1 MSASRGEYYLL
12 AYKILQYKCDSLY
25 EYYVPEEKVGL
36 VRYSLYKDKIPHA
49 VGKDPGKTGLKI
61 YTTHESSELEK
72 TLGCKP
78 YGSKPLGGIPNK
90 TLNGLISST
99 VRLEFMKNGW
109 ISAPSKLYNPNNGT
123 PLIKDLVS
131 IYEAV
136 RFTVDDLG
144 SNEKL
149 LFMDPAYKIEF
160 NETLDQIREK
170 YPKEAEK
177 IRFVKIKGSFTSFY
191 IVDNDEARKRY
202 EDAREKI
209 AEAIYRHQGS
219 RVSLPGSSQE
229 IITAVPRSLRLNN
242 ILREE
247 IHDLPLYGGELVITP
262 LPIEIL
268 VPVGTLENISLFGVT
283 PRFTI
288 GPHERVKR
296 VNKIVKGEKRDNDK
310 EGWLNLEELCF
321 KDIEVKIDLKDP
333 KKLFLIPNKDLIEL
347 KFEYKHEDGK
357 RKMLRNWWREPFKNA
372 PSRSRLLLLIT
383 LKPDMETG
391 SKEEF
396 SNYNKKCLQ
405 AFGIARDVFSKVFE
419 TDFTKVSASLE
430 NLDNE
435 LLRYSKGYD
444 EKFAILFYDSNLYE
458 SDLIA
463 RFELKCAERDFYPH
477 VVDLGGEK
485 SSNEDTI
492 IRYKLKSIERDF
504 AVRVN
509 SVPSTLQ
516 PPPQL
521 QDFSVVGIDSTIV
534 PLKERHLYIAVAV
547 TLIKPDG
554 NIDYKVDISSLDRS
568 DIDAL
573 ASAIQ
578 GALKQNPKSL
588 IIVNKSSLD
597 PFIERLGSEVL
608 KDCILVGVTKTHSY
622 SRILAEYGGKFSNV
636 DSGLFVKLAP
646 LNNGEVH
653 ISRYLAITTS
663 PFQERYEPECTIRP
677 VLFNI
682 AGEGIKHDELL
693 KYLLDLTHYAPTSQ
707 SWLPSTPWP
716 LHKSHELCRKA
727 HRILNATGNKY
738 ISILGNPDIQRKL

>member
-12 AYKILQYKCDSLY
+12 AYRILQYKCDSLY

-36 VRYSLYKDKIPHA
+36 ARYSLYKDKIPHA
-49 VGKDPGKTGLKI
+49 IGEDPGKTGLKI

-78 YGSKPLGGIPNK
+78 YGGGKPLEGIPNK
-90 TLNGLISST
+90 ILNGLISST
-99 VRLEFMKNGW
+99 IRLEFRENGW
-109 ISAPSKLYNPNNGT
+109 ISTPSKLYNPNNGT
-123 PLIKDLVS
+123 PLIKNLVS
-131 IYEAV
+131 KYEAV
-136 RFTVDDLG
+136 RFTADDLG

-160 NETLDQIREK
+160 NETLDQIRKK

-177 IRFVKIKGSFTSFY
+177 IHFVKIKGSFTSFY

-202 EDAREKI
+202 EDVREKI
-209 AEAIYRHQGS
+209 AEAIYRYQGS

-229 IITAVPRSLRLNN
+229 IITVVPRSLRLNN
-242 ILREE
+242 ILRGE
-247 IHDLPLYGGELVITP
+247 IHDLPLYGRELVITP

-268 VPVGTLENISLFGVT
+268 VPVGTLENVSLFGVSS
-283 PRFTI
+283 PLTI
-288 GPHERVKR
+288 GPHERVER
-296 VNKIVKGEKRDNDK
+296 VNKIVKG
-310 EGWLNLEELCF
+310 GLNLGELCF
-321 KDIEVKIDLKDP
+321 EGIEVKIDLKDP
-333 KKLFLIPNKDLIEL
+333 KKLFLIPNKDFIEL

-383 LKPDMETG
+383 LEPDMKTG
-391 SKEEF
+391 SEEEY

-405 AFGIARDVFSKVFE
+405 GLKIAQNTFSKVFKINSTE
-419 TDFTKVSASLE
+419 VSASLE
-430 NLDNE
+430 NLDNK
-435 LLRYSKGYD
+435 LSRYSKGYD

-663 PFQERYEPECTIRP
+663 PFQERYEPGCTIRP

-693 KYLLDLTHYAPTSQ
+693 KYLLDLTHYAPISQ